1 MGYRLKRDES
11 VTAGVRR
18 IAHEEL
24 DEAVAQLSPARSKNR
39 DDAIHEARKSVKKV
53 RALLRLVQPEM
64 GDAYREETRTLRD
77 AGRTLSE
84 LRDARS
90 VIESLEKLQQ
100 GYPNELR
107 RSVFDAIR
115 RGLLTRKK
123 EREQQEDIPAV
134 LRKIATEL
142 KAAGKRAKRWPLATD
157 GFPALE
163 SGLEKMFRKSR
174 AAFSKAQKRPTAQ
187 NYHEWRK
194 RLKDHW
200 YHIRVL
206 ESTWTE
212 VMQGYEA
219 ALKDV
224 ETWIGDDHNLVLLRQ
239 LLTAE
244 PQSFGGEKS
253 AEPVIALIDKEQK
266 RLRDNAESVARR
278 IYQEKPRKLVRRLRQ
293 LWREWQAE
301 PKSLEDF
308 EKKARKHQAAA

>member
-1 MGYRLKRDES
+1 MGYRFERDES

-18 IAHEEL
+18 IAREEL
-24 DEAVAQLSPARSKNR
+24 DEVVAQLSHSQSKNR
-39 DDAIHEARKSVKKV
+39 DEAIHEARKSVKKV

-64 GDAYREETRTLRD
+64 GDAYQEETGILRD
-77 AGRTLSE
+77 AGRKLSE
-84 LRDARS
+84 LRDASS

-100 GYPNELR
+100 GYPDELR
-107 RSVFDAIR
+107 RPVFDSVR
-115 RGLLTRKK
+115 RGLLNQKK
-123 EREQQEDIPAV
+123 EREKREDVTSV
-134 LRKIATEL
+134 LHKIATEL

-174 AAFSKAQKRPTAQ
+174 AAFSKAQKRPTAE

-224 ETWIGDDHNLVLLRQ
+224 ETWIGEDHNLVLLRQ
-239 LLTAE
+239 LLTAG

-253 AEPVIALIDKEQK
+253 AEPVIALSDKEQK
-266 RLRDNAESVARR
+266 RLRDNAESVGRR
-278 IYQEKPRKLVRRLRQ
+278 IYQEKPRNLVRRIRQ
-293 LWREWQAE
+293 LWKEWQAE